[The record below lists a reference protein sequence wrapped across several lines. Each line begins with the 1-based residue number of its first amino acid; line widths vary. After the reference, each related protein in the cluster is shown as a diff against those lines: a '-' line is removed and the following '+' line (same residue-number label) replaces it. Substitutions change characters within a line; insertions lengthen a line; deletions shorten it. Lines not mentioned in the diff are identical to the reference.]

1 MARKVVKYEDL
12 YGYEDVIHVIESD
25 EGYEDGWYL
34 QEIEMDYGDGK
45 KLADVLTLAGYD
57 VEYDEYDEMWSMD
70 DCHWSDCYWYPYSMK
85 EDE

>member
-25 EGYEDGWYL
+25 DGYEDGWYL

-45 KLADVLTLAGYD
+45 KLADALIAKGYD
-57 VEYDEYDEMWSMD
+57 VKYDEDEEMWEAEGS
-70 DCHWSDCYWYPYSMK
+70 HWSDCYWYPYEK
-85 EDE
+85 E